1 MRFRVPCCDFR
12 IFIVDFCGIGGSGVR
27 LVRFLSGKW
36 IKIVPLWR
44 SIDVVGGK
52 FVGLCGF

>member
-1 MRFRVPCCDFR
+1 M
-12 IFIVDFCGIGGSGVR
+12 DFCGIGGSGVR